1 MARERLAVAAS
12 YKTPAVF
19 PVLSSKRL
27 VRNRSR
33 GKIKIYVKGKRSIVI

>member
-19 PVLSSKRL
+19 LVQFSKRL

-33 GKIKIYVKGKRSIVI
+33 GKIRSM